1 MVSQGVE
8 NTLLRGPMKLR
19 GKILIVDDEPI
30 NLEFIDVML
39 SKLGFQVEKAV
50 DGEEAL
56 EKVQACNPDL
66 IILDNIMPKLS
77 GWEVTRMLKHDA
89 GYRKYRNTPII
100 MFSAMNEV
108 KDRIEG
114 FEQGVDDYITKP
126 FNFSEVLARIRAV
139 LRSREL
145 SRQLT
150 RREKRIA
157 VVESL
162 NNSLVFFTQHIK
174 KPISDL
180 LTLAEK
186 TDGKDAA
193 DVERLLSLLRKEG
206 REILATLRGL
216 EDEVEELQGK
226 GEKLKRGDLSV
237 EDLEKKLRK
246 HLRNWKKR
254 QEKLEGG
261 ETLQP
266 TSSDR
271 VSWTDQEGTR

>member
-1 MVSQGVE
+1 
-8 NTLLRGPMKLR
+8 MKLR

-30 NLEFIDVML
+30 NLEFFDVML

-56 EKVQACNPDL
+56 ERVQSTNPDL

-77 GWEVTRMLKHDA
+77 GWEVTRKLKHDPEL
-89 GYRKYRNTPII
+89 RRYRNTPII

-145 SRQLT
+145 SRQLN

-162 NNSLVFFTQHIK
+162 NSSLVFFTQHIK

-180 LTLAEK
+180 LGMAEK
-186 TDGKDAA
+186 TQAVDAA
-193 DVERLLSLLRKEG
+193 EVEKLLALIRKEG

-216 EDEVEELQGK
+216 EDEVAELRGK

-246 HLRNWKKR
+246 RLRDWKKR
-254 QEKLEGG
+254 EEKLSVAEEQQTAALGEERSQGG
-261 ETLQP
+261 E
-266 TSSDR
+266 
-271 VSWTDQEGTR
+271 G

>member
-1 MVSQGVE
+1 
-8 NTLLRGPMKLR
+8 MKLR
-19 GKILIVDDEPI
+19 GRILIVDDEPI
-30 NLEFIDVML
+30 NLEFFDVML

-66 IILDNIMPKLS
+66 VILDNIMPKLS
-77 GWEVTRMLKHDA
+77 GWEVTRMLKHDPE
-89 GYRKYRNTPII
+89 YRRYRNTPII

-186 TDGKDAA
+186 TDGRDTAGMEKL
-193 DVERLLSLLRKEG
+193 VGQLRKEG
-206 REILATLRGL
+206 HEILATLRGL
-216 EDEVEELQGK
+216 EDEVSELQGK
-226 GEKLKRGDLSV
+226 GEKLKKGDLSV

-246 HLRNWKKR
+246 HLKNWKKR
-254 QEKLEGG
+254 QEKLEGADQGAVQRAG
-261 ETLQP
+261 EGG
-266 TSSDR
+266 
-271 VSWTDQEGTR
+271 EA

>member
-1 MVSQGVE
+1 
-8 NTLLRGPMKLR
+8 MKLR
-19 GKILIVDDEPI
+19 GRILIVDDEPI
-30 NLEFIDVML
+30 NLEFFDVML

-66 IILDNIMPKLS
+66 VILDNIMPKLS
-77 GWEVTRMLKHDA
+77 GWEVTRMLKHDPD
-89 GYRKYRNTPII
+89 YRRYRNTPII

-180 LTLAEK
+180 LALAEK
-186 TDGKDAA
+186 TDGRDAA
-193 DVERLLSLLRKEG
+193 DVEKLVGQLRKEG

-216 EDEVEELQGK
+216 EDEVSELQGK
-226 GEKLKRGDLSV
+226 GEKLKKGDLSV

-246 HLRNWKKR
+246 HLKNWKKR
-254 QEKLEGG
+254 QEKLEGADEGAMQRTG
-261 ETLQP
+261 EG
-266 TSSDR
+266 S
-271 VSWTDQEGTR
+271 EG